1 MHVLIPITITDSML
15 SSCTI
20 AEPAAGE
27 TAWVS
32 GGTYALG
39 DRRIRTA
46 THRVYECVLAHSG
59 RSTAPESDTAYWL
72 DVGPTARWAMFDN
85 QVSTQSTIVTPL
97 TVVLRPG
104 FFNALAL
111 YGLEGGTATITVKD
125 APGGST
131 IFTKAYELIQP
142 PLDLYDWAFGP
153 IRPLTKLVISDL
165 VPYPD
170 AELTISITA
179 AAGVTVKAGMVVIGD
194 YRSLLGDGEWGGTTY
209 GASAEPVDYS
219 YVKTDDFGNTSIK
232 KRRNATDMRVKV
244 VLPRSEA
251 DAALEIV
258 QQVLSVPCPWVAT
271 KALGYAGLNVFGLGS
286 GSLTYDSPNHA
297 TLNLYVKGLV

>member
-1 MHVLIPITITDSML
+1 MHVLIPTTITDSML

-20 AEPAAGE
+20 AEPTTGE
-27 TAWVS
+27 TAWAS

-39 DRRIRTA
+39 DRRIRST

-59 RSTAPESDTAYWL
+59 RSTAPESDTTYWL

-97 TVVLRPG
+97 TVVIRPG

-131 IFTKAYELIQP
+131 IFTHAYDLLKP
-142 PLDLYDWAFGP
+142 PVDWYDWAFG
-153 IRPLTKLVISDL
+153 IVKPLNKLVVSGL

-179 AAGVTVKAGMVVIGD
+179 ATGVTVKAGMVCIGD
-194 YRSLLGDGEWGGTTY
+194 YRSLLGDGDWGGTTY

-258 QQVLSVPCPWVAT
+258 QEVLSVPCPWIAT
-271 KALGYAGLNVFGLGS
+271 ESPGYAGLNVFGLGS
-286 GSLTYDSPNHA
+286 GSLTYDSPSHA